1 MQKFL
6 RLYEEGAI
14 QPIKPI
20 KIFDAVEVE
29 DAFRYMQK
37 GTHMG
42 KVVVRMPADPEDLTA
57 TATPRELVLR
67 SDASYLMVGGLGGLG
82 QSVSTWMA
90 EHGAKNLI
98 YLSRSAGTTERD
110 KIFIKELEGY
120 GCNVQMFPGSVSV
133 LADVENVV
141 QNAAK
146 PIAGVMQMSM
156 VLRVSVDLAWSIS
169 QAYIL
174 MLLFPGSGF
183 CSNLYRRLEDRSGSQ
198 DRRYLES
205 S

>member
-6 RLYEEGAI
+6 RLYEEGGI

-42 KVVVRMPADPEDLTA
+42 KVVVRMPADTEDLTA
-57 TATPRELVLR
+57 TAAPKELVLR
-67 SDASYLMVGGLGGLG
+67 SDASYLMIGGLGGLG

-90 EHGAKNLI
+90 EHGATNLV

-110 KIFIKELEGY
+110 KAFVKELEGY
-120 GCNVQMFPGSVSV
+120 GCNVQMFAGSVSV
-133 LADVENVV
+133 LTDVENAVK
-141 QNAAK
+141 NAAK

-156 VLRVSVDLAWSIS
+156 VLRVSIDFASLIK
-169 QAYIL
+169 
-174 MLLFPGSGF
+174 
-183 CSNLYRRLEDRSGSQ
+183 
-198 DRRYLES
+198 
-205 S
+205 